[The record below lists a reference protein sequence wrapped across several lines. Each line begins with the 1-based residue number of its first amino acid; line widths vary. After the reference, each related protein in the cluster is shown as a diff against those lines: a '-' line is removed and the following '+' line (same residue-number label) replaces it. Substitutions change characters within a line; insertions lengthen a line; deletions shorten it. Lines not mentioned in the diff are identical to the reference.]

1 MNNRAE
7 ARSIGWNLGIVSGL
21 FATLQVL
28 ISASA
33 ARANIATIESMRWSL
48 ARLDSGGGNPVPLI
62 GLLVPVVLVAYG
74 SMIVTGAICLVI
86 CWHAGRLTAYVNGRR
101 GGGAGAGF
109 RVALLSGI
117 IWIVFAII
125 ISLLLHADGT
135 ITGVVASTPDGSAL
149 PAQLAGLLI
158 QQLIFGAIG
167 LGLGAWAGALGSNR
181 APLPEATPMAAPAYV
196 LPATYGMYPA
206 YPAYPAYP
214 PIAGYPTDGG
224 YPDELNALSGAR
236 SIRSAAATPAATGRH
251 AASVPTSTGLLSHA
265 RRRPAAHHRHSRPHH
280 RRRRTRLPRMALP
293 TIRPPNDVS
302 CQTAAP
308 SARMVV

>member
-21 FATLQVL
+21 FAALQVL

-62 GLLVPVVLVAYG
+62 GLLVPVALITYG

-167 LGLGAWAGALGSNR
+167 LGLGAWAGALGSNS
-181 APLPEATPMAAPAYV
+181 APLPEAIPVAAPAYV

-224 YPDELNALSGAR
+224 YPVSSPPYQAPAPYAPPQQLPQPPG
-236 SIRSAAATPAATGRH
+236 ATPPAYPPPPDYYRMPDAGQP
-251 AASVPTSTGLLSHA
+251 PTSITPQP
-265 RRRPAAHHRHSRPHH
+265 PASSGPEDAP
-280 RRRRTRLPRMALP
+280 ALDGP
-293 TIRPPNDVS
+293 ANQPP
-302 CQTAAP
+302 AE
-308 SARMVV
+308 

>member
-1 MNNRAE
+1 MNNRSE

-21 FATLQVL
+21 FAALQVL

-33 ARANIATIESMRWSL
+33 ARANISTIESMRWSL
-48 ARLDSGGGNPVPLI
+48 ARLDSGGGNPLPLI
-62 GLLVPVVLVAYG
+62 GLLVPVMLIAYG
-74 SMIVTGAICLVI
+74 SMIVTGAISLVL

-135 ITGVVASTPDGSAL
+135 VSGVVASTHDGSAL
-149 PAQLAGLLI
+149 LAQLAGLLT

-181 APLPEATPMAAPAYV
+181 APLPEMPATTAVPAYV

-206 YPAYPAYP
+206 YP
-214 PIAGYPTDGG
+214 PIAGYPTYDGG
-224 YPDELNALSGAR
+224 YPVSPAPYQVPAPYAPPQQLPQPPGATPPSYPPPPDYYRIPDAGQPPIAPQPPLSSGPEN
-236 SIRSAAATPAATGRH
+236 AAAADGPANQ
-251 AASVPTSTGLLSHA
+251 
-265 RRRPAAHHRHSRPHH
+265 
-280 RRRRTRLPRMALP
+280 
-293 TIRPPNDVS
+293 PPVE
-302 CQTAAP
+302 
-308 SARMVV
+308 

>member
-1 MNNRAE
+1 MNNRSE

-21 FATLQVL
+21 FAALQVL

-48 ARLDSGGGNPVPLI
+48 ARLDSGGGNPLPLI
-62 GLLVPVVLVAYG
+62 GLLVPVMLIAYG
-74 SMIVTGAICLVI
+74 SMIVTGAISLLL

-135 ITGVVASTPDGSAL
+135 VSGVVASTHDGSAL
-149 PAQLAGLLI
+149 PAQLAGLLT

-181 APLPEATPMAAPAYV
+181 APLPEMTDTAVPAYV

-206 YPAYPAYP
+206 YP
-214 PIAGYPTDGG
+214 PIAGYPTYGG
-224 YPDELNALSGAR
+224 YPVSPTPYQAPAPYAPLPQQLPQPPGNTPPSYPPPPDYYRTADAGQTSIAPQPPLSSGPENA
-236 SIRSAAATPAATGRH
+236 PAADG
-251 AASVPTSTGLLSHA
+251 AANQP
-265 RRRPAAHHRHSRPHH
+265 PAE
-280 RRRRTRLPRMALP
+280 
-293 TIRPPNDVS
+293 
-302 CQTAAP
+302 
-308 SARMVV
+308 

>member
-1 MNNRAE
+1 MNNRLE
-7 ARSIGWNLGIVSGL
+7 AQSIGWNLGIVSGL
-21 FATLQVL
+21 FATMQVL

-33 ARANIATIESMRWSL
+33 ARANISTIESMRWSL

-62 GLLVPVVLVAYG
+62 GLLVPVVLITYG
-74 SMIVTGAICLVI
+74 SMIVTGAICLVL

-135 ITGVVASTPDGSAL
+135 ITGVVASTHDGSAL

-181 APLPEATPMAAPAYV
+181 APIAETPPVAASAYV
-196 LPATYGMYPA
+196 LPAAYGM
-206 YPAYPAYP
+206 YPAYP
-214 PIAGYPTDGG
+214 PIAGYPTYGGG
-224 YPDELNALSGAR
+224 YPVSPSPSPAPAPYASPQQLPQPKGTTPPSYPPPPDYYR
-236 SIRSAAATPAATGRH
+236 TTSAGQPPEDAPAPDG
-251 AASVPTSTGLLSHA
+251 
-265 RRRPAAHHRHSRPHH
+265 PANQ
-280 RRRRTRLPRMALP
+280 
-293 TIRPPNDVS
+293 PP
-302 CQTAAP
+302 AE
-308 SARMVV
+308 

>member
-21 FATLQVL
+21 FAALQVL

-62 GLLVPVVLVAYG
+62 GLLVPVVLVTYG

-181 APLPEATPMAAPAYV
+181 APLPEATPVAAPAYV

-224 YPDELNALSGAR
+224 YPVSSTPYQAPAPYAPPQQLPQPPGVTPPSYPPPPDYYRIPGAGQTP
-236 SIRSAAATPAATGRH
+236 IAPQQPATSAPAPEDTPAAD
-251 AASVPTSTGLLSHA
+251 S
-265 RRRPAAHHRHSRPHH
+265 PANQ
-280 RRRRTRLPRMALP
+280 
-293 TIRPPNDVS
+293 PP
-302 CQTAAP
+302 AE
-308 SARMVV
+308 